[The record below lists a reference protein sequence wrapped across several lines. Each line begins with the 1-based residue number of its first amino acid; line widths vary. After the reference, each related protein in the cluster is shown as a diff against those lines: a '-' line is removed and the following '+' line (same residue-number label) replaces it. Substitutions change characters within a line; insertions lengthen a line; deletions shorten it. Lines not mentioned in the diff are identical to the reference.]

1 MDSLTI
7 NNSVIIMSSVGEKV
21 LDVPSSSMKA
31 GERIITWDKN
41 GRWNQRWVLQAK
53 GKGFVIRN
61 LFTKMVLDIAG

>member
-1 MDSLTI
+1 
-7 NNSVIIMSSVGEKV
+7 MSSVGEKV
-21 LDVPSSSMKA
+21 LDVPSSSMKV
-31 GERIITWDKN
+31 GERIIIWDKN